1 MEIVAGVELSFRAG
15 IGKVDRFFRV
25 HGHKNL
31 HQREQ
36 SRKNAL
42 CRVFFNLVAS
52 LFDGN
57 TALFQFHVNDRH
69 TIDEQHQIAAAV
81 IQNFGLGGEL
91 WLLCNL
97 VAAESGCNFQTV
109 IDFQGHFFAE
119 IQLIVRIVTL
129 DEHTFAVDKFI
140 QLHRRFRVHDLFHIS
155 PSVSG

>member
-36 SRKNAL
+36 SHKNAL

-69 TIDEQHQIAAAV
+69 TIDEQHQIATAG
-81 IQNFGLGGEL
+81 IQNFGLG
-91 WLLCNL
+91 
-97 VAAESGCNFQTV
+97 SG
-109 IDFQGHFFAE
+109 
-119 IQLIVRIVTL
+119 
-129 DEHTFAVDKFI
+129 
-140 QLHRRFRVHDLFHIS
+140 
-155 PSVSG
+155 